1 MSKRLKDIDTHSVIE
16 LLKAN
21 PEKRF
26 RLKYI
31 TKLFGVSEASVKA
44 LASENH
50 DTIKQEKTL
59 DGRTNYYYLDDSGQ
73 RKERWVKPF
82 TPLKLDAGMIQAMGR
97 CKADRGGEYHS
108 ISMGGIGL

>member
-1 MSKRLKDIDTHSVIE
+1 MSKKLKDVDAVSVIE

-31 TKLFGVSEASVKA
+31 TKLFGVSEASIKA
-44 LASENH
+44 LASENPN
-50 DTIKQEKTL
+50 TIKQEKTL
-59 DGRTNYYYLDDSGQ
+59 DGRFNYYYLDDAGQ

-82 TPLKLDAGMIQAMGR
+82 TPMTPELYAKRIDTKGVV
-97 CKADRGGEYHS
+97 S
-108 ISMGGIGL
+108 I